1 MSVITS
7 GQRLRRGKASSRK
20 QQSSQKC
27 ATIGIGHDFPPL
39 FPTGDESFW
48 SWIAG
53 LAQRAI
59 GRRAILAQL
68 IILSVLWQVLVGGH
82 PLDRRYDPSLV
93 AVICT
98 SPAGANLGRNNVC
111 GCEVS

>member
-1 MSVITS
+1 MSVISS

-82 PLDRRYDPSLV
+82 IWIVTTILFWSPCYAPLPLERSGSQRCLWV
-93 AVICT
+93 
-98 SPAGANLGRNNVC
+98 
-111 GCEVS
+111 